1 MNLLLSCGF
10 VETASFPFTDSLAG
24 YFELISFNLFLTL
37 IIEVPVAFLLGVRK
51 RKDVETVMFT
61 NAVSNPVLITIV
73 FLLLHFHII
82 TGTWN
87 IWILLLEI
95 VVFVTEGAVYRRFL
109 QGGKLNP
116 FLLSFLA
123 NVCSFTIGAIL

>member
-73 FLLLHFHII
+73 FLLLHFQNTSDPYLYALLSYQRVHLLDIPPLPNKNYCLIDKLHII
-82 TGTWN
+82 
-87 IWILLLEI
+87 
-95 VVFVTEGAVYRRFL
+95 
-109 QGGKLNP
+109 
-116 FLLSFLA
+116 
-123 NVCSFTIGAIL
+123 